1 MASRDDKE
9 MKGREA
15 IEEIDR
21 RLGGLLGPLAEGLA
35 RIVDAA
41 EKAQDAGDG
50 SREATVETS
59 RGPVKM
65 RSGFTVKVGGLAGGG
80 RAETARDPARP
91 VATPTAA
98 AQPAEPPVGGT
109 DRAEPHHDVF
119 ETETSW
125 SLAAELPGAAEADLT
140 LALADGRLTV
150 ETAGAR
156 RWRLVVDAPAWLTR
170 EALSTR
176 LVNGILDIAA
186 QRGDDA

>member
-9 MKGREA
+9 LRGREA

-41 EKAQDAGDG
+41 EKAQDADDG
-50 SREATVETS
+50 RREATVETS

-65 RSGFTVKVGGLAGGG
+65 RSGFSVKVGGLAGGG
-80 RAETARDPARP
+80 RDPARP
-91 VATPTAA
+91 VATPAAA
-98 AQPAEPPVGGT
+98 AQPAETPLAEPRV
-109 DRAEPHHDVF
+109 AEPHHDVF

-140 LALADGRLTV
+140 LTLSNGRLTV
-150 ETAGAR
+150 ETTGAR
-156 RWRLVVDAPAWLTR
+156 RWRLSVDAPAWLTR

-176 LVNGILDIAA
+176 LVNGILDLAA
-186 QRGDDA
+186 QRGGAA